1 MRKTARKDLIEC
13 VGSWPGVLLRE
24 LIDDGELNHSTDHL
38 VAEVSRMRAAGYL
51 EPCYPARL
59 RVKPEWRKIVQTMRK
74 RDQFAAAAIAAGA
87 RSYRQLAD
95 ATQWSLTVCYHCG
108 SRLVEAGAVYRTRA
122 LFLTGQGQIEYLKIR
137 QNLTGSQPKHR
148 QKQTR

>member
-1 MRKTARKDLIEC
+1 MRKTARQDLIEC

-59 RVKPEWRKIVQTMRK
+59 RVKPEWRKIVQTSPFSK
-74 RDQFAAAAIAAGA
+74 RAHSCRRAVGFPGTDHHSFW
-87 RSYRQLAD
+87 RQVIDLIP
-95 ATQWSLTVCYHCG
+95 G
-108 SRLVEAGAVYRTRA
+108 
-122 LFLTGQGQIEYLKIR
+122 
-137 QNLTGSQPKHR
+137 
-148 QKQTR
+148 